1 MLKEKEIRDYIKN
14 KIYFAE
20 IYLKEN
26 PYCLLTN
33 KEYIAKEIFPYV
45 CEENNNIVASL
56 LFPIIEFMLT
66 SEPYLRVSTRYKEK
80 LPRNSVQLILHSIK
94 AFSEGEYYNS
104 LISIPVIDAIINN
117 VANDYLLPNSHFK
130 KCNINIAN
138 EDNKELSSVIKII
151 KDTGIIKIDPLF
163 LLIFS
168 ENGFNLRL
176 RYAHHYFKDLKEIQ
190 LFANLYIIL
199 LLNIIINYKEVLYDI
214 EYNI

>member
-1 MLKEKEIRDYIKN
+1 MLKEIQDYIKN
-14 KIYFAE
+14 KVYFTE

-26 PYCLLTN
+26 PYCLLTD

-45 CEENNNIVASL
+45 CDEGNNIVASWL
-56 LFPIIEFMLT
+56 LPIIKVMLT
-66 SEPYLRVSTRYKEK
+66 DKPFLRVSTKYIQKI
-80 LPRNSVQLILHSIK
+80 PRNSVQLVLYSIK

-104 LISIPVIDAIINN
+104 LISIPVIDGIINN
-117 VANDYLLPNSHFK
+117 VTNDYLLPNSNFK

-176 RYAHHYFKDLKEIQ
+176 KYAHHYFKDSKEIQ
-190 LFANLYIIL
+190 LYANLYIIL
-199 LLNIIINYKEVLYDI
+199 LLDIIINYKEVLYDI

>member
-1 MLKEKEIRDYIKN
+1 MLKEKKIADHIRN
-14 KIYFAE
+14 KINFIE
-20 IYLKEN
+20 KYLKEN
-26 PYCLLTN
+26 SYCLLTN
-33 KEYIAKEIFPYV
+33 KQYIIKEIFPYI
-45 CEENNNIVASL
+45 CEQDNNITASL
-56 LFPIIEFMLT
+56 LFPTIENILKDNPFLKF
-66 SEPYLRVSTRYKEK
+66 STKYCQKI
-80 LPRNSVQLILHSIK
+80 PRNSVQLILHSIK

-117 VANDYLLPNSHFK
+117 IANDYLLPNSQFK

-176 RYAHHYFKDLKEIQ
+176 RYAHYYFKDLKEIQ

-199 LLNIIINYKEVLYDI
+199 LLNIIFNYKEVLYDI
-214 EYNI
+214 E